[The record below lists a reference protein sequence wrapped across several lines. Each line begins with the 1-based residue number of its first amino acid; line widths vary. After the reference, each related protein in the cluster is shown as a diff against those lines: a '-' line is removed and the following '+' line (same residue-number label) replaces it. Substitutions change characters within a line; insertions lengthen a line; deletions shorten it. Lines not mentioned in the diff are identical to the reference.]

1 MQRLYN
7 KNMKKTFDFAK
18 AYQRLEELTKQFE
31 SGELSLEEGLK
42 RFEEG
47 LALAA
52 ECREY
57 LAQVEN
63 KIVEIKKK
71 FNVQP

>member
-1 MQRLYN
+1 M
-7 KNMKKTFDFAK
+7 KTMKKGFDFAK

-47 LALAA
+47 LELAA
-52 ECREY
+52 ECRQY
-57 LAQVEN
+57 LKQVEN

-71 FNVQP
+71 FDVK

>member
-1 MQRLYN
+1 
-7 KNMKKTFDFAK
+7 MKKQFDFAK

-31 SGELSLEEGLK
+31 SGDLSLEEGLS

-47 LALAA
+47 LGLAA
-52 ECREY
+52 ECRQH

-71 FNVQP
+71 FNVKE

>member
-1 MQRLYN
+1 
-7 KNMKKTFDFAK
+7 MKKKFDFAK

-47 LALAA
+47 LGLASEA
-52 ECREY
+52 RAY

-63 KIVEIKKK
+63 KIIEIKKK
-71 FNVQP
+71 FNIKETNN

>member
-1 MQRLYN
+1 
-7 KNMKKTFDFAK
+7 MKKPFDFAK

-47 LALAA
+47 LALAS
-52 ECREY
+52 ECRQY
-57 LAQVEN
+57 LGQVEN

-71 FNVQP
+71 FDVK

>member
-1 MQRLYN
+1 MAT
-7 KNMKKTFDFAK
+7 KKTFDFAK

-31 SGELSLEEGLK
+31 SGDLSLEEGLA

-47 LALAA
+47 LALAG
-52 ECREY
+52 ECRQY
-57 LAQVEN
+57 LSQVEN

-71 FNVQP
+71 FNVRDN